1 MKVRYGMA
9 ATLLLTLSL
18 GLLDSAPRRETKR
31 GGVPFDYVPNS
42 SLIVLP
48 VMINKHGPYKLVL
61 DTGTTRT
68 ILSAKVADKLGLPK
82 GRIEMLFSTSGNS
95 PVTIRSLRTLEVG
108 GTKLENIEISSAN
121 LPVMKM
127 LNIDG
132 LLGSDFLHRFRLSID
147 YDHRIVD
154 LQPCCDGTMSSLLT

>member
-9 ATLLLTLSL
+9 ATLVLTLSL
-18 GLLDSAPRRETKR
+18 GLLNAAPRREIKG

-48 VMINKHGPYKLVL
+48 VMINKHGPYKLLL

-82 GRIEMLFSTSGNS
+82 GRIEMLFSTGGNS
-95 PVTIRSLRTLEVG
+95 PVTIRSLRLLEVG
-108 GTKLENIEISSAN
+108 GTRLENIEVSSAN

-147 YDHRIVD
+147 YDRRIVD
-154 LQPCCDGTMSSLLT
+154 LQPCCEGTMSRLLT

>member
-9 ATLLLTLSL
+9 ATLVLTLSL
-18 GLLDSAPRRETKR
+18 GLLNAAPRREIKG

-48 VMINKHGPYKLVL
+48 VMINKHGPYKLLL

-82 GRIEMLFSTSGNS
+82 GRIEMLFSTGGNS
-95 PVTIRSLRTLEVG
+95 PVRNVGPGESLRQNYGDRRHDGALQDRVARQLRRGEDVPGNTRV
-108 GTKLENIEISSAN
+108 SAG
-121 LPVMKM
+121 LPGYGHGAHDTRPE
-127 LNIDG
+127 LAAGI
-132 LLGSDFLHRFRLSID
+132 
-147 YDHRIVD
+147 
-154 LQPCCDGTMSSLLT
+154 